1 MQTLTSRWSNVGK
14 VMQLGLEGV
23 AGATLFALMLLT
35 TADVVGR
42 YFFNAPILGTV
53 ELTQQML
60 AAVVFLSLP
69 VACWREEHISVD
81 LLDAVFPARFIWLR
95 QLIVNLVV
103 ALALWVIAD
112 RVWSLAERAFAWGDV
127 TEFLRIPNGY
137 LIYLISLMLFLSA
150 LLTLGRAIG
159 YLLEGVGVVECGG
172 PVSPAA
178 KPNTDKQQGD
188 THD

>member
-60 AAVVFLSLP
+60 AAVVF
-69 VACWREEHISVD
+69 
-81 LLDAVFPARFIWLR
+81 
-95 QLIVNLVV
+95 
-103 ALALWVIAD
+103 
-112 RVWSLAERAFAWGDV
+112 
-127 TEFLRIPNGY
+127 
-137 LIYLISLMLFLSA
+137 
-150 LLTLGRAIG
+150 
-159 YLLEGVGVVECGG
+159 
-172 PVSPAA
+172 
-178 KPNTDKQQGD
+178 
-188 THD
+188 

>member
-60 AAVVFLSLP
+60 AAVVFLSMP

-81 LLDAVFPARFIWLR
+81 LLDAVFPSRLVWLR
-95 QLIVNLVV
+95 QMIVNLVI
-103 ALALWVIAD
+103 ALALWVIAG
-112 RVWSLAERAFAWGDV
+112 RVWALGERAFAWGDV

-137 LIYLISLMLFLSA
+137 LIYLIALMLFLSA
-150 LLTLGRAIG
+150 LLTLGRAVG
-159 YLLEGVGVVECGG
+159 YLLEGLGIIDSGG
-172 PVSPAA
+172 PVSSVVTS
-178 KPNTDKQQGD
+178 NTPKQQGD
-188 THD
+188 LHD